1 MEYKCIQAYSDHGLF
16 ETQDKSVQKNVA
28 RLLNNHED
36 VKAYK
41 LLAGIEYWLKY
52 LYMYIDYW

>member
-1 MEYKCIQAYSDHGLF
+1 MEYKCIQAYSDHGLV

-28 RLLNNHED
+28 RLLHNHEN

-41 LLAGIEYWLKY
+41 RLAGIEYWLIY

>member
-28 RLLNNHED
+28 RLLHNHEN

-41 LLAGIEYWLKY
+41 LDPCWYRILIKVF
-52 LYMYIDYW
+52 IHVH